1 MTADLTLVNLSG
13 IWLTQSNLMVKN
25 KYAQK
30 SKIHFFPLNKPSSRI
45 NKYRDSALCA
55 EQSFFSQD
63 WDFRQLFNWWD
74 LPCQIQRLFYHSFV
88 LGLQFIFTFFFSAA
102 KDSLLNLE
110 QLEAQTQELLFA
122 EENVIH
128 IENKYI
134 NLKDDWG
141 IGSLLTREM
150 SETSTFSL
158 EKLKCCVCLTKAKL
172 LKDVWTGFFVI
183 LTAKLVNV
191 KQAFRSLTPD
201 IVDS

>member
-1 MTADLTLVNLSG
+1 MG
-13 IWLTQSNLMVKN
+13 
-25 KYAQK
+25 
-30 SKIHFFPLNKPSSRI
+30 
-45 NKYRDSALCA
+45 SALSDSKA
-55 EQSFFSQD
+55 FLSLIRS
-63 WDFRQLFNWWD
+63 RAAIYLHLF
-74 LPCQIQRLFYHSFV
+74 LLRCQRLSFKFRTT
-88 LGLQFIFTFFFSAA
+88 GSSDTGA
-102 KDSLLNLE
+102 SLHRR
-110 QLEAQTQELLFA
+110 
-122 EENVIH
+122 NVIH
-128 IENKYI
+128 VENKYI